1 MINTIA
7 NKIGWLKR
15 AYSRTQSRKQTEKA
29 LSDLTD
35 FELNDIGL
43 ISCQL
48 LHTIYLIVTYNVLR
62 MYVNMYPNI
71 I

>member
-43 ISCQL
+43 CRGDIRSVARGEKV
-48 LHTIYLIVTYNVLR
+48 YRKTY
-62 MYVNMYPNI
+62 
-71 I
+71 

>member
-43 ISCQL
+43 CRGDIRSVARGKKV
-48 LHTIYLIVTYNVLR
+48 YRKTY
-62 MYVNMYPNI
+62 
-71 I
+71 